1 MNNLS
6 IKNKIFL
13 VAIIP
18 ILSILYL
25 SYSVAHEQFIKINKI
40 NSFRIYLDKSI
51 KINKLISNLQI
62 ERGLSSIYTGKN
74 KKIRIQLSEHV
85 IKTDNSIKPLQNYL
99 SSNNILIYTNKLKEF
114 RKNTL
119 NFKNNQDKIFN
130 YYTNIISKLLITI
143 SKLPTITN
151 NNELSLNTLS
161 LIYLIKAKEFAGQ
174 ERAVGAYIFSK
185 EKFTNES
192 FIKIQALQNQYNSEI
207 NSFYSLSSS
216 IIKDT
221 YNQIINKN
229 NTEVSK
235 FKYMQDMLSQ
245 NIYKK
250 SIISHVRLLAGY
262 GGLIH
267 NFKNYLLRGDIKY
280 KEEFNINYNKLIS
293 EIKKYKKLNI
303 SNEEL
308 KLLNKIEITFGKYA
322 YFINNLNFND
332 NTIINIK
339 HLDLKIK
346 VNDTD
351 AINALHILSNNI
363 IGIDPSSWFKY
374 ATIRI
379 NKIIKLEKLIFKQ
392 IKVKQSNILN
402 ELYSSFYKN
411 ILLIIIIILFTLY
424 YINKI
429 VREISNKL
437 DHLKIGLFSFFN
449 YINGKNKSYN
459 ILDVEGTDEID
470 HLARSLNK
478 GIMDTSTYIK
488 KEIKNASLKDKQ
500 IYETAK
506 MAQMGEMIGNIA
518 HQWRQ
523 PLSVISTIASSIQLK
538 QDLGILNTEN
548 IEQNMNKI
556 VQNTTY
562 LSETIDIFSN
572 FIKDEK
578 LYKEISL
585 QDEIKVAFTIIESN
599 LINNHIE
606 LKSNINFNNN
616 IKINLIS
623 GELPQVI
630 INIINNAK
638 DIILEKKI
646 YKAEITVD
654 LEEQEDKI
662 IISIEDNAGG
672 VPIDII
678 NKIFD
683 PYFTTKY
690 KSNGTGLGLH
700 MSYKIINKSLNGKL
714 YVKNTEI
721 GAKFFIELP
730 RK

>member
-6 IKNKIFL
+6 IKYKLFL

-25 SYSVAHEQFIKINKI
+25 SYSVAHEQLIKIKKI
-40 NSFRIYLDKSI
+40 NSFKIYLDKSI
-51 KINKLISNLQI
+51 KINKLISNLQR
-62 ERGLSSIYTGKN
+62 ERGLSSAHIGKN
-74 KKIRIQLSEHV
+74 TNIKVKLSQQ
-85 IKTDNSIKPLQNYL
+85 ILKTDISIKPLLDYPNIKK
-99 SSNNILIYTNKLKEF
+99 ILIIDKLNNF
-114 RKNTL
+114 RNNTL
-119 NFKNNQDKIFN
+119 KLNNKHEEILS
-130 YYTNIISKLLITI
+130 YYTNLINTLFITI
-143 SKLPTITN
+143 SKLPSITN

-192 FIKIQALQNQYNSEI
+192 FIKIKALQNQYDSEI
-207 NSFYSLSSS
+207 NSFYSLSSNS
-216 IIKDT
+216 IKNK
-221 YNQIINKN
+221 YHQIISRNDK
-229 NTEVSK
+229 EVLK
-235 FKYMQDMLSQ
+235 FKYMEDMLSQ

-250 SIISHVRLLAGY
+250 SIISHIRLLAGY

-267 NFKNYLLRGDIKY
+267 NFKNYLLRGDLKY
-280 KEEFNINYNKLIS
+280 KNKFNTNYNKLIV
-293 EIKKYKKLNI
+293 EIKKYKKLNL
-303 SNEEL
+303 SKEEL
-308 KLLNKIEITFGKYA
+308 KLLNNIESTFGKYA
-322 YFINNLNFND
+322 YAINKIKFDD
-332 NTIINIK
+332 NTLVNIQYI
-339 HLDLKIK
+339 DLKIK
-346 VNDTD
+346 IDDTD
-351 AINALHILSNNI
+351 ALEALHILSNNI
-363 IGIDPSSWFKY
+363 IGINPNSWYKY

-379 NKIIKLEKLIFKQ
+379 NKIIELEKLVFNQ
-392 IKVKQSNILN
+392 IKIKQTNILDK
-402 ELYSSFYKN
+402 LYASFYEN
-411 ILLIIIIILFTLY
+411 IILIIFIILFTLY

-429 VREISNKL
+429 VKEIFNKL
-437 DHLKIGLFSFFN
+437 NHLKIGLFSFFD
-449 YINGKNKSYN
+449 YINGKNKSYD
-459 ILDVEGTDEID
+459 ILEVKGDDEID
-470 HLARSLNK
+470 HLAKSLNK
-478 GIMDTSTYIK
+478 GITDTSTYIK
-488 KEIKNASLKDKQ
+488 KEIENASIKDKQ
-500 IYETAK
+500 IYESAK

-538 QDLGILNTEN
+538 QDMGILKNES
-548 IEQNMNKI
+548 IDHNMNKI
-556 VQNTTY
+556 VQNTSY

-578 LYKEISL
+578 LYKEIIL

-599 LINNHIE
+599 LVNNHIE
-606 LKSNINFNNN
+606 LKSNVNFNNKV
-616 IKINLIS
+616 KISLIS

-646 YKAEITVD
+646 YKAIITVD

-672 VPIDII
+672 VPVNII

-683 PYFTTKY
+683 PYFTTKH

-700 MSYKIINKSLNGKL
+700 MSYKIINESLNGKL
-714 YVKNTEI
+714 YVKNTSL

-730 RK
+730 RT

>member
-40 NSFRIYLDKSI
+40 NSFKIYLDKSI

-62 ERGLSSIYTGKN
+62 ERGLSSTYTGKN
-74 KKIRIQLSEHV
+74 KKIKIQLSRHV
-85 IKTDNSIKPLQNYL
+85 RKTDDSIKPLLNYL
-99 SSNNILIYTNKLKEF
+99 SLNNIHIYTDKLKEF

-119 NFKNNQDKIFN
+119 EFKNDQDEIFN

-192 FIKIQALQNQYNSEI
+192 FIKIQALQNQYESEI
-207 NSFYSLSSS
+207 NSFYSLSTNE
-216 IIKDT
+216 IKNK
-221 YNQIINKN
+221 YYQIINKN
-229 NTEVSK
+229 NNEVSK
-235 FKYMQDMLSQ
+235 FKYMEDMLSQ

-250 SIISHVRLLAGY
+250 SIISHIRLLAGY

-267 NFKNYLLRGDIKY
+267 NFKNYLLRGNIKY
-280 KEEFNINYNKLIS
+280 KQEFNVNYNKLIV
-293 EIKKYKKLNI
+293 EIKKYKELNI

-322 YFINNLNFND
+322 YSINKLNFNENNIVD
-332 NTIINIK
+332 IK

-346 VNDTD
+346 VDDAD
-351 AINALHILSNNI
+351 AIEALHILSNNI
-363 IGIDPSSWFKY
+363 IGIDPNSWFKY

-379 NKIIKLEKLIFKQ
+379 NKIIELEKIVFEEIKMKQ
-392 IKVKQSNILN
+392 ITILDK
-402 ELYSSFYKN
+402 LYNSFYKN
-411 ILLIIIIILFTLY
+411 ILLIILIILFTLY
-424 YINKI
+424 FINKI
-429 VREISNKL
+429 VKDISNKL
-437 DHLKIGLFSFFN
+437 NHLKIGLFSFFD
-449 YINGKNKSYN
+449 YINGKNRSYN
-459 ILDVEGTDEID
+459 ILEVDGDDEID
-470 HLARSLNK
+470 HLAKSLNK
-478 GIMDTSTYIK
+478 GIMDTSKYIK

-500 IYETAK
+500 IYESAK

-538 QDLGILNTEN
+538 QDLGILKRDA

-556 VQNTTY
+556 VQNTSY

-578 LYKEISL
+578 LYKEIVL

-599 LINNHIE
+599 LVNNHIE
-606 LKSNINFNNN
+606 LKSNINFDKN

-646 YKAEITVD
+646 NKAVVNVD
-654 LEEQEDKI
+654 LEEKEDTI

-672 VPIDII
+672 IPFNII

-683 PYFTTKY
+683 PYFTTKH

-700 MSYKIINKSLNGKL
+700 MSYKIITESLNGKL
-714 YVKNTEI
+714 YVKNTDI

-730 RK
+730 LK